1 MFNFWIQRKQ
11 HKKAAAGL
19 YEIIVKQARQPAFY
33 KDMFVPDD
41 VDGRFDLILVHAFLV
56 HHRIKDEPKAKQ
68 LGQALFDHTFK
79 EMDKTLREM
88 GIGDLSVPRH
98 MKHMMKSY
106 KGRITNY
113 GQAAGDDKAL
123 AESLRRNL
131 YRKLPSVPDD
141 VLALIVGYIND
152 NIAHLAEQDYSM
164 IEKGHISFKGP

>member
-11 HKKAAAGL
+11 RKKAAAGL
-19 YEIIVKQARQPAFY
+19 YEIMVKQARQPGFY
-33 KDMFVPDD
+33 KDMAVPDD

-56 HHRIKDEPKAKQ
+56 HHRIKGEPKAKQ

-88 GIGDLSVPRH
+88 GIGDLAVPRH

-106 KGRITNY
+106 NGRIMNY
-113 GQAAGDDKAL
+113 EQAVGDEKAL
-123 AESLRRNL
+123 GEAVRRNL

-141 VLALIVGYIND
+141 VLALIVGYISD
-152 NIAHLAEQDYSM
+152 NIAHLQGQDYSM